1 VAHFISFTISWQ
13 IMTNWIGCSL
23 LPNSKEPVGRGIGF
37 ILLLSV
43 LNRYFEILKWQN
55 LASYLK
61 PISVSEATKQVL
73 AALTAG
79 ILLQMAWRIRR
90 KSIVL

>member
-1 VAHFISFTISWQ
+1 
-13 IMTNWIGCSL
+13 
-23 LPNSKEPVGRGIGF
+23 
-37 ILLLSV
+37 

-73 AALTAG
+73 AALTADFLPNG
-79 ILLQMAWRIRR
+79 IGEYAGKALYYE
-90 KSIVL
+90 KSETTKVVPEPICNGSKWY

>member
-1 VAHFISFTISWQ
+1 
-13 IMTNWIGCSL
+13 
-23 LPNSKEPVGRGIGF
+23 
-37 ILLLSV
+37 

-73 AALTAG
+73 ATDRRDFTT
-79 ILLQMAWRIRR
+79 QMALNTPEKHCIMKNPKPQ
-90 KSIVL
+90 KSCS

>member
-1 VAHFISFTISWQ
+1 
-13 IMTNWIGCSL
+13 MTNWIGAVYCQIQKNQS
-23 LPNSKEPVGRGIGF
+23 VAGIGF

-79 ILLQMAWRIRR
+79 FYSKWHWRIRR